1 LHFDAAA
8 HLFGIERNG
17 EEPMLDFLLG
27 LTLWQLTVAVL
38 SIALAT
44 GVGFS
49 VGIRKVFRLAPTTQ
63 QADLAIDLM
72 QVTSTYIGILLAFAG
87 VLAWQDF
94 RDADTAIE
102 REAGTASLLYRDLAS
117 YGPEMSPAQHALRS
131 YVDSVLV
138 DGWPLLR
145 EGKRSPVTETK
156 LLTVFQEVA
165 VVSPT
170 DERQATIYR
179 EAFSQLNELVSMRR
193 QRLAASRAQIPPVL
207 WIVALIGSVLTIAYA
222 SAFVSS
228 RYAVLMISGTSLTI
242 GLLFLFLLSVE
253 YPFRNRNG
261 VSKEP
266 FIELAAIFDKI
277 DRSTPLRNQVE
288 PPPKPAA

>member
-1 LHFDAAA
+1 
-8 HLFGIERNG
+8 
-17 EEPMLDFLLG
+17 MLDFLLG
-27 LTLWQLTVAVL
+27 LNLWQLTVVVL
-38 SIALAT
+38 GIALLA
-44 GVGFS
+44 GLGFS
-49 VGIRKVFRLAPTTQ
+49 IGIRKVFRLNPSSA

-87 VLAWQDF
+87 VLAWQDN
-94 RDADTAIE
+94 RDAATAVE
-102 REAGTASLLYRDLAS
+102 NEAGVASLLYRDIAA
-117 YGPEMSPAQHALRS
+117 YGPEMNPARGALKT
-131 YVDSVLV
+131 YVQTVIV

-145 EGKRSPVTETK
+145 EGKRSPAAEATLLMVFDDVAAVT
-156 LLTVFQEVA
+156 
-165 VVSPT
+165 PT
-170 DERQATIYR
+170 NERQSAIYQ
-179 EAFSQLNELVSMRR
+179 EAFSQLNQLVSMRR
-193 QRLAASRAQIPPVL
+193 QRIAASRAEIPPVL
-207 WIVALIGSVLTIAYA
+207 WIVALIGSILTLAYA

-228 RYAVLMISGTSLTI
+228 RYASLMISVTSLTI